1 MNSINDK
8 METHYDL
15 NDLGHAE
22 VGKHYESYKKSR
34 GLQKAPTKVAIS
46 IRLDSDVID
55 AFRAKGKG
63 WQTQINNILRDSV
76 LGG

>member
-1 MNSINDK
+1 MNSTNDK
-8 METHYDL
+8 MEAHYDL
-15 NDLGHAE
+15 SDLGNAE

-34 GLQKAPTKVAIS
+34 GRQKAPTKVVIS

-63 WQTQINNILRDSV
+63 WQTQINNILRNSI
-76 LGG
+76 LGN